1 VGGSSACEQAC
12 RRDAPSP
19 SPRPT
24 DRRLGGRAQRRR
36 RAARACALASVD
48 LSTGPPTTGAPP
60 APGGVVV
67 GRHLDAPFCALVS
80 LWLACCRAPRA
91 VKAARLQLHPCP
103 SWQTLNFTIAPV
115 GKPSKTPLPGSATN
129 PLSLCPF
136 PPFSRPLLWPLA
148 GPVCHPA
155 SSCVLRSLIIT
166 LLAGLSPQPRPP
178 LPPSIPPRPPLRPLP
193 STHTPRLPPAY
204 VAPVGRHRRSSPTG
218 FFVVSFPWIRS
229 GVF

>member
-1 VGGSSACEQAC
+1 MTRHSALLCHCGWPAAALPAQSRPPVFNFTLAPVGK
-12 RRDAPSP
+12 PST
-19 SPRPT
+19 SPLP
-24 DRRLGGRAQRRR
+24 Q
-36 RAARACALASVD
+36 LAN
-48 LSTGPPTTGAPP
+48 PQ
-60 APGGVVV
+60 
-67 GRHLDAPFCALVS
+67 
-80 LWLACCRAPRA
+80 
-91 VKAARLQLHPCP
+91 KHPCQD
-103 SWQTLNFTIAPV
+103 WLQTFNFTIAPV